1 MPSRVVWAPGLSPLV
16 LAPAGFPSCYAEYTG
31 DNATDFN
38 SPDAQALRDALTAV
52 PPGGTVKVSGY
63 CVGVV
68 TQDGTEQVAVIT
80 KPVTLIGG
88 FSPSNWMASY
98 PITQETTLDAAS
110 AGRVLLVGAVPA
122 TMANLTIARGYT
134 ATGDGGGI
142 FAGDALTL
150 TQTRLVTNVAG
161 ISGGGAAVLGV
172 LTLEGG
178 RFENNVAVGAVGGGL
193 SAGSLRAIPIQGS
206 SPIGQQLWRR
216 RLC

>member
-1 MPSRVVWAPGLSPLV
+1 
-16 LAPAGFPSCYAEYTG
+16 
-31 DNATDFN
+31 
-38 SPDAQALRDALTAV
+38 
-52 PPGGTVKVSGY
+52 VSGY

-110 AGRVLLVGAVPA
+110 AGRVLLVRAVPA
-122 TMANLTIARGYT
+122 QVANLTIARGYT

-150 TQTRLVTNVAG
+150 TQPRLVTNGAG

-178 RFENNVAVGAVGGGL
+178 RFENNAAVGAVGGGL
-193 SAGSLRAIPIQGS
+193 SAGSLRAISNQFLNSFGGAPSVATLDFSTARWYMTAAGFHRHAGDDG
-206 SPIGQQLWRR
+206 PNLWRTALAIAAAPR
-216 RLC
+216 QSCHVTGDFPTPRSRGVAGCIR